1 MQIKMILAT
10 DINGCIGYKNE
21 LIFKAKKDLKRF
33 KQLTTNNIVVM
44 GSKTYESL
52 GFKPLPNRINIVLS
66 RKLNDNN
73 VHVYSEIDTM
83 LSDMIKYY
91 PDKTIWIIG
100 GAEIYKQFINIVD
113 EIYLTLFF
121 DKSENCDTFVEIK
134 NILDNE
140 FIIKDYQ
147 EHEENNLKFS
157 FIDYARK

>member
-10 DINGCIGYKNE
+10 DLNGCIGYKNE
-21 LIFKAKKDLKRF
+21 LVFKAKKDLRRF
-33 KQLTTNNIVVM
+33 RELTTNNIVVM

-73 VHVYSEIDTM
+73 VHIYSDIDTM
-83 LSDMIKYY
+83 LSDMIKFY

-113 EIYLTLFF
+113 EVYLTQFF
-121 DKSENCDTFVEIK
+121 DKSEQCDTYFKI
-134 NILDNE
+134 NE
-140 FIIKDYQ
+140 YVDKDFKIKDYQ

-157 FIDYARK
+157 FIYYGRK